1 MTMPKISQAKRDA
14 RQQQILD
21 AALAC
26 FSEQGFHQTGM
37 ADIVRRSGLSH
48 GAVYLYFQSKDE
60 LIEALAVDRHR
71 QEALLNAAAAHPE
84 DPIEALRALVRLYA
98 LALTDPAGEA
108 MRRVGVNGWAEAL
121 RNARVRTSV
130 VEGIDIPRSVI
141 TTLVKRAQSDGLLS
155 GSLSADA
162 IARTLIATFQG
173 FVLQAVWKQPIDVE
187 ACIAVI
193 EAMLSGLAAPE
204 TRRRKA

>member
-1 MTMPKISQAKRDA
+1 
-14 RQQQILD
+14 
-21 AALAC
+21 
-26 FSEQGFHQTGM
+26 
-37 ADIVRRSGLSH
+37 
-48 GAVYLYFQSKDE
+48 
-60 LIEALAVDRHR
+60 LAVDRHR

-173 FVLQAVWKQPIDVE
+173 FVLQAVWQQTLDVE
-187 ACIAVI
+187 ACMAVI
-193 EAMLSGLAAPE
+193 EGMLAGLAPTK
-204 TRRRKA
+204 TRQRQS